1 MALLLTDTGG
11 GVIGGIVFVMT
22 GMEHD
27 GDALLI
33 RHFLTG
39 DNIPITI
46 GILAQVVA
54 HLQVI
59 ILFHSLR
66 TVHLVSLVFPYDRMG
81 RGRGDGKLPVPPVI
95 TSLDSRHGRVHQVA
109 VSAVSH
115 AQRLGGACE
124 RSFCPHGVV
133 GNIRVDKLVNGLRHL
148 DDGQRHAVFH
158 GEREVDGVAR
168 PCR

>member
-1 MALLLTDTGG
+1 
-11 GVIGGIVFVMT
+11 
-22 GMEHD
+22 
-27 GDALLI
+27 
-33 RHFLTG
+33 
-39 DNIPITI
+39 
-46 GILAQVVA
+46 
-54 HLQVI
+54 
-59 ILFHSLR
+59 
-66 TVHLVSLVFPYDRMG
+66 MG

-148 DDGQRHAVFH
+148 NDDQGKLVLHDEIKPKFTIFQCGCARSCHQV
-158 GEREVDGVAR
+158 GSGVIRIRTLVDLHR
-168 PCR
+168 PAINKRIEEG

>member
-1 MALLLTDTGG
+1 
-11 GVIGGIVFVMT
+11 
-22 GMEHD
+22 
-27 GDALLI
+27 
-33 RHFLTG
+33 
-39 DNIPITI
+39 
-46 GILAQVVA
+46 
-54 HLQVI
+54 
-59 ILFHSLR
+59 
-66 TVHLVSLVFPYDRMG
+66 MG

-148 DDGQRHAVFH
+148 DDERVVAIHATGRHQVGGGVSGMGALVVP
-158 GEREVDGVAR
+158 GLPAINERLEELGIGHDRPLRRCGSLARHVRLIRIVEVVALSIHSGGKR
-168 PCR
+168 RTVGFPHDAARGGILFGCQLHV

>member
-1 MALLLTDTGG
+1 
-11 GVIGGIVFVMT
+11 
-22 GMEHD
+22 
-27 GDALLI
+27 
-33 RHFLTG
+33 
-39 DNIPITI
+39 
-46 GILAQVVA
+46 
-54 HLQVI
+54 
-59 ILFHSLR
+59 
-66 TVHLVSLVFPYDRMG
+66 MG
-81 RGRGDGKLPVPPVI
+81 RGRGDGKLPVPLVI

-133 GNIRVDKLVNGLRHL
+133 GNIRVGKPVNGLRHL
-148 DDGQRHAVFH
+148 DDGQGHAVFH